1 MAHTKPEFG
10 SGMTV
15 SIDVWHEMNAANDR
29 MNDITAPYYAEWP
42 VGHGGNPLFLLPLMR
57 DVLNER

>member
-1 MAHTKPEFG
+1 MAYTKPEFG

-29 MNDITAPYYAEWP
+29 MNDRTAPYYAEWP
-42 VGHGGNPLFLLPLMR
+42 VGQGGNHHFLLPPMK
-57 DVLNER
+57 DVSNER